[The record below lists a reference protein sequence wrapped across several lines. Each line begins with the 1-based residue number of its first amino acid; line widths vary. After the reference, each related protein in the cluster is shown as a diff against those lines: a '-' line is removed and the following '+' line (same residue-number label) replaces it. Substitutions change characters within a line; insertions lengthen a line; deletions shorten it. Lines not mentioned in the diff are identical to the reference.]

1 MNPAVVVIPTYNEKD
16 NVQPLVQAIERA
28 CGEADVL
35 FVDDSSPD
43 GTGALLDEMAKT
55 DPRVHVLHRP
65 LKQGLGRAYVAGFQ
79 WALQAGYQFIC
90 EMDADFSHDPNDVP
104 RLLAAAR
111 TCDVAVGSRYIGGV
125 RVIDWPMNRLLL
137 SKGAA
142 LYTKIITGLPL
153 FDPTGGFKCFR
164 RAVLETID
172 LDAIRS
178 NGYSFQIEMNHTA
191 WQLGFQLTE
200 VPIIFVERRTGLS
213 KMNKKIVSEARWMVW
228 KLLFRAGCRRHSR
241 AGVHPRSV
249 VTGSAP

>member
-90 EMDADFSHDPNDVP
+90 EMDADFSHDPKELP
-104 RLLAAAR
+104 SFLRAAEDA
-111 TCDVAVGSRYIGGV
+111 DLVLGSRYIGGI
-125 RVIDWPMNRLLL
+125 RVMNWP
-137 SKGAA
+137 
-142 LYTKIITGLPL
+142 
-153 FDPTGGFKCFR
+153 
-164 RAVLETID
+164 
-172 LDAIRS
+172 
-178 NGYSFQIEMNHTA
+178 
-191 WQLGFQLTE
+191 
-200 VPIIFVERRTGLS
+200 
-213 KMNKKIVSEARWMVW
+213 
-228 KLLFRAGCRRHSR
+228 
-241 AGVHPRSV
+241 
-249 VTGSAP
+249 